1 MDKKEVLAHTI
12 DCKEKQ
18 LSFFDKET
26 IEPLC
31 KVQILENTATGDIDW
46 GWQRRNPE
54 EIFGLVVKCFEFDA
68 CNVCGTWEQTRSL
81 EKEPCKSCYYSGN
94 HFENGWT
101 PNEYIL
107 GLKKKFIEELMK
119 DEL

>member
-54 EIFGLVVKCFEFDA
+54 EIWGIACRVLGFDG
-68 CNVCGTWEQTRSL
+68 CL
-81 EKEPCKSCYYSGN
+81 YCKFDETAEECKTCEGDTYS
-94 HFENGWT
+94 HFEA
-101 PNEYIL
+101 IDDL
-107 GLKKKFIEELMK
+107 KDLKKEFIEELMK